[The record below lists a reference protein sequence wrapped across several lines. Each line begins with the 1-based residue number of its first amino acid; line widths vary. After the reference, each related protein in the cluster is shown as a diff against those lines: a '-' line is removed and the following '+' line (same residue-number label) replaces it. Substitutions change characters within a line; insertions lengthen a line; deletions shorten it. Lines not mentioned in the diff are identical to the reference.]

1 MRDFSF
7 CSVPF
12 YLARQE
18 TLYRSKR
25 AEGGRKMSIT
35 FCPVGKYEEE
45 DADVQMSNSNAYA
58 IMGILGITPD
68 CCGIIGTAELIS
80 KIDAVSA
87 NAIQQRVMEPAIY
100 KSSGHATIINCGRSQ
115 EYVERKLSALRK
127 LATENP
133 GEISWG

>member
-1 MRDFSF
+1 
-7 CSVPF
+7 
-12 YLARQE
+12 
-18 TLYRSKR
+18 
-25 AEGGRKMSIT
+25 MSIT